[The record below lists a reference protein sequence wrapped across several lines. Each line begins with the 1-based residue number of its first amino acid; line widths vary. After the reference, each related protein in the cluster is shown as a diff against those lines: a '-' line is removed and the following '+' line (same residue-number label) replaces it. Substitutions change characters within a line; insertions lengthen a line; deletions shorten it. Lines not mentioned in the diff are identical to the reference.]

1 MVRPSNL
8 IEASFPDNTTFV
20 DTVRRAQGISA
31 FSVEPGEDLRTFA
44 GIFHPDTQ
52 QFPWARDRLDQG
64 ARVPLRD
71 VSDTLALT
79 PEQGK
84 ILSFDNPHI
93 VPDGF
98 NFEIVQFWVNFTVSV
113 EVMVWGQKPSV
124 DNPTQKSDYE
134 PIGPLWAGGYEVEN
148 HERVAEPTERALF
161 DPTFTGE
168 QAVAVTVE
176 NTSNVT
182 EAARGKVFI
191 AAVQRDV
198 DV

>member
-1 MVRPSNL
+1 MVRPTDL
-8 IEASFPDNTTFV
+8 IGASFPDNTDFV

-71 VSDTLALT
+71 VSDTLAGT
-79 PEQGK
+79 GDQGK
-84 ILSFDNPHI
+84 VLSFDNPHV

-113 EVMVWGQKPSV
+113 EVMVWGQKPGVS
-124 DNPTQKSDYE
+124 NPTQKSDYE
-134 PIGPLWAGGYEVEN
+134 PIGPLWATGYEVEN

-176 NTSNVT
+176 NQSNT
-182 EAARGKVFI
+182 TDPARGKVFI
-191 AAVQRDV
+191 AAVQREV
-198 DV
+198 NA